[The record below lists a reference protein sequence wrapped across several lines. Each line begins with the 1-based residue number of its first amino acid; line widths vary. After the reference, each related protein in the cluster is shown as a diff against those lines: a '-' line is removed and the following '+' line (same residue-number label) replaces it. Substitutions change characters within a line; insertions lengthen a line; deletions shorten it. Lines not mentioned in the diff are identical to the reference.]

1 MQGQH
6 PVPLLSPAAVKC
18 NRHASAFEFR
28 MDSDNLDI
36 LVFIWSVFHF
46 RQMDQKQALFVLTCH
61 LRCLTVKPKTQI
73 KTASG
78 VCVLGGGTAAWWP
91 EYSGY
96 RLQAFVLVF
105 TDLCGAGFHRLSL
118 NIFTDPSMLSASRVI
133 LRTQSSKNIDYKA
146 NNVGSE

>member
-6 PVPLLSPAAVKC
+6 PAPLLSPAAVKC

-78 VCVLGGGTAAWWP
+78 VCVGEGAAAWWP
-91 EYSGY
+91 GYSGY

-105 TDLCGAGFHRLSL
+105 TDLRGAGFHRLSL

-146 NNVGSE
+146 NNVESE

>member
-6 PVPLLSPAAVKC
+6 PVPLLAPAAVKC
-18 NRHASAFEFR
+18 NRYASAFEFR

-78 VCVLGGGTAAWWP
+78 VCVLGGGTAA
-91 EYSGY
+91 
-96 RLQAFVLVF
+96 
-105 TDLCGAGFHRLSL
+105 
-118 NIFTDPSMLSASRVI
+118 
-133 LRTQSSKNIDYKA
+133 
-146 NNVGSE
+146 